1 MASKIPSLF
10 FVPDNRAS
18 IPPFFCFLYF
28 SSSSSPAVLF
38 LVLSLTRRKL
48 LFRET
53 EMGKRVC
60 VRSTL
65 ACVRSPCVCVSGVA
79 RSALSS
85 SSPQLSSNSHTFI
98 LIAQQSEMLYW
109 AKGKRTLG
117 GFFFFSSIVNKY
129 HRVGRI
135 KSQEKTKLFFLFE
148 LCRCNTFRPSEFP
161 LSHAKN

>member
-65 ACVRSPCVCVSGVA
+65 ACVRSPCVCRESRPVGA
-79 RSALSS
+79 FFFFPTALFKLTHFYTYRSTVGNALLG
-85 SSPQLSSNSHTFI
+85 QRKKNF
-98 LIAQQSEMLYW
+98 
-109 AKGKRTLG
+109 GG